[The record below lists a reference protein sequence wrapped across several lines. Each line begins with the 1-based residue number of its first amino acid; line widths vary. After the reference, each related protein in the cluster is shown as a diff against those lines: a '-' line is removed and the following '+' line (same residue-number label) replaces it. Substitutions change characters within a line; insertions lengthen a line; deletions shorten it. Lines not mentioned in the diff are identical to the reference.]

1 MISSFTWS
9 GSPPAVMRVERT
21 QKTWV
26 WSLKKSKHGSEM
38 FVFLGWSF
46 YGLKDPEVFNWRRYT
61 IHLGSY
67 RVHIY
72 IHCISCHACVKEL
85 ADIWSQK
92 TTLERLDLVEH
103 AAHLVIAAGPRRALT
118 NTWGEF
124 TSSANQCGSLQVNG
138 CSCPN
143 YCPWDGGFDTLDE
156 GNPPMIFFKCQDDT
170 VEFLFQR
177 TPWLILF
184 WRTWI
189 LLNLESLKVRS
200 LKDVY
205 QAEMQVKKAQ
215 KHPKTNLFTTHNSQT
230 AMAPPSPRFVDGLRH
245 FAVEDEAGY
254 VEHFRPEA
262 KALKWL
268 KFSGNG
274 PKLPTGKVI

>member
-72 IHCISCHACVKEL
+72 IHCISCHACVMEL

-156 GNPPMIFFKCQDDT
+156 GNPPMFF
-170 VEFLFQR
+170 F
-177 TPWLILF
+177 
-184 WRTWI
+184 
-189 LLNLESLKVRS
+189 
-200 LKDVY
+200 
-205 QAEMQVKKAQ
+205 
-215 KHPKTNLFTTHNSQT
+215 
-230 AMAPPSPRFVDGLRH
+230 
-245 FAVEDEAGY
+245 
-254 VEHFRPEA
+254 
-262 KALKWL
+262 
-268 KFSGNG
+268 
-274 PKLPTGKVI
+274 